1 VTKISISSITKNVL
15 INIAMAQAE
24 CAIAEEGLKNM
35 NDCAAK
41 LGKNSQKIIR
51 KLDFFKL

>member
-1 VTKISISSITKNVL
+1 
-15 INIAMAQAE
+15 MAQAE